1 MRKSDQVVFTIIS
14 DTDYSL
20 SENLWKTYKILWS
33 NYRTMNP
40 KLNEYKIKVK
50 NREREKEL
58 YKIFEESNDVSSISC
73 INLRT
78 TMPEFF

>member
-20 SENLWKTYKILWS
+20 SEKLWNTYKILWS

-50 NREREKEL
+50 NRERAKEL

-73 INLRT
+73 INERT
-78 TMPEFF
+78 TLPEFF

>member
-1 MRKSDQVVFTIIS
+1 MRKSDTVVFTIIS

-20 SENLWKTYKILWS
+20 SEKLWNAYKILWS

-50 NREREKEL
+50 NRERAKEL

-73 INLRT
+73 INERT